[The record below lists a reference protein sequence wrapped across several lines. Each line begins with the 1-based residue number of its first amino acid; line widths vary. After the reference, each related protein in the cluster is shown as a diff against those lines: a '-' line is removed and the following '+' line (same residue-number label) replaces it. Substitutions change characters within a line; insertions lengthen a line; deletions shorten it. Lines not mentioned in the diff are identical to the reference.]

1 MLTETTL
8 TFAERLALLQPA
20 LHRLAVRLVGVQNA
34 ESLAQA
40 TNLRA
45 LDRQWQCAGE
55 PWPWVRRIMFRLRAD
70 MYRRRARRREVP
82 FAAYVERQGPS
93 RRFDADDLLR
103 LLEEDGE
110 ELLARFVRAAIA
122 VGCGEDG
129 ELDKE
134 AWAQAMGFSTPRSVD
149 AYRCRLRAWF
159 ARRRN
164 GEQTL
169 DHCPAQIGGGFALGR
184 FPAYGK

>member
-20 LHRLAVRLVGVQNA
+20 LQKLAVRLVGAQRA

-45 LDRQWQCAGE
+45 LDRQWQCSGE
-55 PWPWVRRIMFRLRAD
+55 LWPWLRRIMFRLRAD

-82 FAAYVERQGPS
+82 LDAFAERLGPS
-93 RRFDADDLLR
+93 GRFDADDLLR

-110 ELLARFVRAAIA
+110 DLLARFVRAGIA
-122 VGCGEDG
+122 VGFGEDG
-129 ELDKE
+129 GVDKE
-134 AWAQAMGFSTPRSVD
+134 TWARAMGFSTPRSVD
-149 AYRCRLRAWF
+149 AYRARLRAWF
-159 ARRRN
+159 ARRS
-164 GEQTL
+164 
-169 DHCPAQIGGGFALGR
+169 IGA
-184 FPAYGK
+184 